1 MSVKMSRK
9 CAFAVIFT
17 VLVLAVSVFGMT
29 ARAKET
35 TPDAQVNVGGIVF
48 DTNDFKYT
56 EDYAAF
62 VDTARVIDNESVLY
76 DPDRREQKTRLDDGK
91 SGLYLETNKT
101 GDEADGSSFTFANK
115 MKGTFD
121 IDFRVFSQ
129 ETYVGSTKVRAMKK
143 DGKNNFT
150 SLDPNFNPYADVRVL
165 TYTFTS
171 VKDTSKSF
179 TVVFESH
186 GSYETMSPT
195 AHVYIEGES
204 VLEDGRRGYGIDY
217 SFGGKH
223 CNGFANFTELNN
235 TSFVNVA
242 FKNSAESFSN
252 RLIFDPETMRVYSEK
267 YALDKCDNNGMQ
279 FRSYETGYNDY
290 RLLIR
295 DLATNK
301 DNNNNL
307 IDRAWMRSLQPAD
320 FEDGYTVTV
329 TMEDIT
335 ADDTVLKAAT
345 SDAADAQDPVV
356 YGGDVKVKK
365 TGDAYNRT
373 GKMIIY
379 SVNGQ
384 SMRVDEGFY
393 APEEKTFT
401 FPKNDATPYSGKTV
415 KGLQFTAKEKN
426 INAEGNS
433 FELNPAEFVQGNVF
447 TMMIAPEATKY
458 GSTTATEHPSPY
470 INTENNTVN
479 GGVGDK
485 SYEYDPYSDVREIG
499 VTFRSKS
506 DASKAFTV
514 YISSKFTFRNKV
526 GVRVY
531 VEGEEYRTTSGM
543 KGYGG
548 AMVTNAAGSFGN
560 GHNGSKDSDDN
571 ATGNPYTMVQF
582 DAANVLVKTF
592 GYGSETVRDLTKK
605 GKWGADWEHSQA
617 LEASDFSSGYT
628 VTVSVERMNR
638 KENRGLKEVYMY
650 NKTTRETWDTGY
662 TAASDGIHVLS
673 ESYDRPCKINV
684 LRYAGNTTIADTETS
699 NYGAKTKYDGGRE
712 YLDIGDTFSYAYNG
726 TAIKLPVKLGNLGAG
741 KAIDTVNYKHASDE
755 NTTPLTV
762 TGGMAQFNPTKSGVY
777 TFSSGALTAKLTVT
791 AATPLSARLKSDV
804 PESVRLPHGGELPA
818 VSQGDIETAG
828 SFSRTTAITY
838 KKKLATEPDTSYVD
852 TEYTAGAVADE
863 GYIYKIIY
871 TVTDTDGQTATVER
885 QVVAA
890 VPDNEAPAIEW
901 KNKPEYLE
909 AGSVWTTA
917 VLTVTDNIETG
928 LVASVVSASFKPAG
942 EDAENLTYDEGLT
955 IPDKDGVLTIVVS
968 ASDTVPNTATKTYTI
983 DVYTGAAPTIALKEG
998 VESSVNATEGDDFT
1012 VAITDVVVSS
1022 NWENTVVTFAVRLN
1036 GVPYTYEDGQT
1047 LTVGLYEITYTVT
1060 DKFGTSAS
1068 VTRQIAAV
1076 AKDVTAPVIAWKN
1089 KPAYILGG
1097 TTFTLDDITAQDDV
1111 DDSVV
1116 VVFVSASFTPAGGDA
1131 RALTFDNGIVLPTE
1145 DGVLTIAV
1153 SATDS
1158 TGNKADKEFTVAIM
1172 KEQLSDNDD
1181 DNNDDNNG
1189 GEKVDAGCGS
1199 SVADAVL
1206 SAAIALLLGAATA
1219 LFAKRH

>member
-1 MSVKMSRK
+1 MSVKTSRK
-9 CAFAVIFT
+9 CAFAAIFA
-17 VLVLAVSVFGMT
+17 VLVLAASVFGMT
-29 ARAKET
+29 ARAEEKM
-35 TPDAQVNVGGIVF
+35 PDAQVNVGGIVF
-48 DTNDFKYT
+48 DTNDFNYT

-91 SGLYLETNKT
+91 SGLYLETKKT

-115 MKGTFD
+115 MKGNFD
-121 IDFRVFSQ
+121 IDFRVFSK
-129 ETYVGSTKVRAMKK
+129 ETYVGSTKVKAMGK

-195 AHVYIEGES
+195 AHVYIEGEP

-217 SFGGKH
+217 SGGKQ
-223 CNGFANFTELNN
+223 GDGYANFTKLNN

-242 FKNSAESFSN
+242 FENSAESFSN
-252 RLIFDPETMRVYSEK
+252 RLIFDPETMRVYSDK

-279 FRSYETGYNDY
+279 FRAYETGYNDY

-307 IDRAWMRSLQPAD
+307 IDRAWMGSLQPAD

-345 SDAADAQDPVV
+345 SDAEDAQNPVV
-356 YGGDVKVKK
+356 YRDDVKVKK

-393 APEEKTFT
+393 APTEKTFT
-401 FPKNDATPYSGKTV
+401 FPENDVTPYSGKTV

-433 FELNPAEFVQGNVF
+433 FELNPAEFEQGNVF

-458 GSTTATEHPSPY
+458 GPTTATEHPSPY
-470 INTENNTVN
+470 INTGNNTVN

-506 DASKAFTV
+506 DTSKAFTV

-526 GVRVY
+526 GARVY

-548 AMVTNAAGSFGN
+548 DMVTNAAGSFGN
-560 GHNGSKDSDDN
+560 GHNSSKDSYDN

-605 GKWGADWEHSQA
+605 GKWNAAWEHSQA
-617 LEASDFSSGYT
+617 LAASDFSSGYT

-638 KENRGLKEVYMY
+638 AENLGLKNVYMY
-650 NKTTRETWDTGY
+650 NNTTRETWDTGY
-662 TAASDGIHVLS
+662 TVASDGIHVLS

-684 LRYAGNTTIADTETS
+684 LRYEGNTTIADTEIS

-726 TAIKLPVKLGNLGAG
+726 TAIELPVKLGNLGAG
-741 KAIDTVNYKHASDE
+741 KAIDTVNYKHASDG
-755 NTTPLTV
+755 NTTALTV
-762 TGGMAQFNPTKSGVY
+762 TDGMAQFNPTKSGVY

-791 AATPLSARLKSDV
+791 AATPLSASLKSGV
-804 PESVRLPHGGELPA
+804 PEITRLPHRGTLPA
-818 VSQGDIETAG
+818 VSQDDIETAG

-838 KKKLATEPDTSYVD
+838 KKKLATEPDTSYID
-852 TEYTAGAVADE
+852 TAYTAGAVADE

-871 TVTDTDGQTATVER
+871 TVTDTDGQTATVVR

-890 VPDNEAPAIEW
+890 VADDEAPAIEW

-968 ASDTVPNTATKTYTI
+968 ASDTVPNTATETYTI

-1022 NWENTVVTFAVRLN
+1022 NWENTVTFAVRLN
-1036 GVPYTYEDGQT
+1036 GGAYTYQDGQT

-1111 DDSVV
+1111 DDSVA

-1158 TGNKADKEFTVAIM
+1158 TGNKADKEFTVAIL

-1181 DNNDDNNG
+1181 DNNG
-1189 GEKVDAGCGS
+1189 GEKVDTGCGS
-1199 SVADAVL
+1199 SLDAVS
-1206 SAAIALLLGAATA
+1206 SAAIALLLGAAAA
-1219 LFAKRH
+1219 LFAKRCWANK

>member
-1 MSVKMSRK
+1 MSVKTSRK
-9 CAFAVIFT
+9 CAFAAIFT
-17 VLVLAVSVFGMT
+17 ALVLAASVFGMT

-35 TPDAQVNVGGIVF
+35 TPDTQVNVGGIVF
-48 DTNDFKYT
+48 DTNDFNYT

-62 VDTARVIDNESVLY
+62 VDTAGVVNNESVLY
-76 DPDRREQKTRLDDGK
+76 DPERREQKTRLDDGK
-91 SGLYLETNKT
+91 SGLYLETKKT

-115 MKGTFD
+115 MKGNFD
-121 IDFRVFSQ
+121 IDFRVFSK
-129 ETYVGSTKVRAMKK
+129 ETYVGSTKVKAMEK

-195 AHVYIEGES
+195 AHVYIEGEPE
-204 VLEDGRRGYGIDY
+204 LADGRRGYGIDY

-223 CNGFANFTELNN
+223 CDGYANFTELNN

-252 RLIFDPETMRVYSEK
+252 RLIFDPETMRVYSDK

-279 FRSYETGYNDY
+279 FRSYETGYSDY

-301 DNNNNL
+301 DNNNKL
-307 IDRAWMRSLQPAD
+307 IDRAWMESLQPAD

-335 ADDTVLKAAT
+335 ANNTVLKAAT
-345 SDAADAQDPVV
+345 SDATEAQDPVV
-356 YGGDVKVKK
+356 YRNDVKVKK
-365 TGDAYNRT
+365 TGDPYNRT

-393 APEEKTFT
+393 APTEKTFT
-401 FPKNDATPYSGKTV
+401 FPKNDVTPYSEKTV

-458 GSTTATEHPSPY
+458 GSTTATEHVSRY

-548 AMVTNAAGSFGN
+548 DMVTNAAGSFGN
-560 GHNGSKDSDDN
+560 GHNGSEDSYNN

-605 GKWGADWEHSQA
+605 GKWNATWEHSQA
-617 LEASDFSSGYT
+617 LAASDFSSGYT

-638 KENRGLKEVYMY
+638 AENLGLKNVYMY

-684 LRYAGNTTIADTETS
+684 LRYAGNTTIANTETS

-712 YLDIGDTFSYAYNG
+712 YLDIGDTFSYAYDG
-726 TAIKLPVKLGNLGAG
+726 TAIELPVKLGNLGAG
-741 KAIDTVNYKHASDE
+741 KAIDTVNYKHASDG
-755 NTTPLTV
+755 NTTALTV
-762 TGGMAQFNPTKSGVY
+762 TSGTAQFNPTKSGVY

-791 AATPLSARLKSDV
+791 AATPLSARLKSGV
-804 PESVRLPHGGELPA
+804 TESMRLPHGGKLPA
-818 VSQGDIETAG
+818 VSQDDIETAG

-838 KKKLATEPDTSYVD
+838 KKKLATEPDTSYID
-852 TEYTAGAVADE
+852 TVYTAGAVADE
-863 GYIYKIIY
+863 DYIYKIIY

-890 VPDNEAPAIEW
+890 VTDNEAPAIEW

-942 EDAENLTYDEGLT
+942 EDAENLTYDAGLT

-968 ASDTVPNTATKTYTI
+968 ASDTVPNTATETYTI
-983 DVYTGAAPTIALKEG
+983 DVYTGVAPTIALKEG
-998 VESSVNATEGDDFT
+998 VESSVIATEGDDFT

-1022 NWENTVVTFAVRLN
+1022 NWENTVTFAVWLN
-1036 GVPYTYEDGQT
+1036 GGAYTYEDGQT

-1089 KPAYILGG
+1089 KPDYILGG

-1111 DDSVV
+1111 DDSVA

-1158 TGNKADKEFTVAIM
+1158 TGNKADKEFTVAIL

-1181 DNNDDNNG
+1181 DDNNG
-1189 GEKVDAGCGS
+1189 GEKADTGCGS
-1199 SVADAVL
+1199 SVDAVL

-1219 LFAKRH
+1219 LFAKRG

>member
-1 MSVKMSRK
+1 MSVKTSRK
-9 CAFAVIFT
+9 CAFAAIFT
-17 VLVLAVSVFGMT
+17 ALVLAASVFGMT

-35 TPDAQVNVGGIVF
+35 TPDTQVNVGGIVF
-48 DTNDFKYT
+48 NTNDFNYT

-62 VDTARVIDNESVLY
+62 VDTAGVVNNESVLY

-91 SGLYLETNKT
+91 SGLYLETKKT

-115 MKGTFD
+115 MKGNFD
-121 IDFRVFSQ
+121 IDFRVFSK
-129 ETYVGSTKVRAMKK
+129 ETYVGSTKVKAMEK

-195 AHVYIEGES
+195 AHVYIEGEPE
-204 VLEDGRRGYGIDY
+204 LADGRRGYGIDY
-217 SFGGKH
+217 SFGGKQ
-223 CNGFANFTELNN
+223 GDGYANFTELNN

-252 RLIFDPETMRVYSEK
+252 RLIFDPETMRVYSDK

-279 FRSYETGYNDY
+279 FRAYETGYNDY

-301 DNNNNL
+301 DNNNKL
-307 IDRAWMRSLQPAD
+307 VDRAWVKSLQPAD

-335 ADDTVLKAAT
+335 ANNTVLKAAT
-345 SDAADAQDPVV
+345 SDATEAQDPVV
-356 YGGDVKVKK
+356 YRNDVKVKK
-365 TGDAYNRT
+365 TGDAYKRT

-393 APEEKTFT
+393 APTEKTFT
-401 FPKNDATPYSGKTV
+401 FPKNDVTPYSEKTV

-458 GSTTATEHPSPY
+458 GSTTATEHVSRY

-548 AMVTNAAGSFGN
+548 DMVTNAAGSFGN
-560 GHNGSKDSDDN
+560 GHNSSKDSYNN

-592 GYGSETVRDLTKK
+592 EYGSETVRDLTKK
-605 GKWGADWEHSQA
+605 GKWNAGWEHSQA
-617 LEASDFSSGYT
+617 FAASDFSSGYT

-638 KENRGLKEVYMY
+638 AENLGLKEVYMY

-673 ESYDRPCKINV
+673 ERYDRPCKINV
-684 LRYAGNTTIADTETS
+684 LRYAGNTTIAKTETS

-712 YLDIGDTFSYAYNG
+712 YLDIGDTFSYAYDG

-741 KAIDTVNYKHASDE
+741 KAIDTVNYKHASDG

-762 TGGMAQFNPTKSGVY
+762 TGGMAQFKPTKSGVY
-777 TFSSGALTAKLTVT
+777 TFSSGALTAKLTVA
-791 AATPLSARLKSDV
+791 AATPLSAKLKSDV
-804 PESVRLPHGGELPA
+804 PKSMRLQHGGKLPA
-818 VSQGDIETAG
+818 VSQNDIETAG

-838 KKKLATEPDTSYVD
+838 KKKLATEPDTSYID
-852 TEYTAGAVADE
+852 TVYTAGAVADE
-863 GYIYKIIY
+863 DYIYKIIY

-890 VPDNEAPAIEW
+890 VTDNEAPAIEW

-928 LVASVVSASFKPAG
+928 LVASVYSASFKPAG
-942 EDAENLTYDEGLT
+942 EDAENLTYDAGLT

-968 ASDTVPNTATKTYTI
+968 ASDTVPNTATETYTI

-1022 NWENTVVTFAVRLN
+1022 NWENTVTFAVWLN
-1036 GVPYTYEDGQT
+1036 GGAYTYEDGQT

-1089 KPAYILGG
+1089 KPDYILGG

-1111 DDSVV
+1111 DDSVA

-1158 TGNKADKEFTVAIM
+1158 TGNKADKEFTVAIL

-1181 DNNDDNNG
+1181 DNNNG
-1189 GEKVDAGCGS
+1189 GEKVDTGCGS
-1199 SVADAVL
+1199 SVDAVL

-1219 LFAKRH
+1219 LFAKRG

>member
-1 MSVKMSRK
+1 MSVKMKTSRK
-9 CAFAVIFT
+9 CAFAAIFT
-17 VLVLAVSVFGMT
+17 ALVLAASVFGMT
-29 ARAKET
+29 ARAEET

-48 DTNDFKYT
+48 DTNDFNYT

-62 VDTARVIDNESVLY
+62 VDTARVVNNGNESVLY

-91 SGLYLETNKT
+91 SGLYLETKKT

-115 MKGTFD
+115 MKGNFD
-121 IDFRVFSQ
+121 IDFRVFSK
-129 ETYVGSTKVRAMKK
+129 ETYVGSTKVKAMGK

-195 AHVYIEGES
+195 AHVYIESEP
-204 VLEDGRRGYGIDY
+204 VLGDGRRGYGIDY

-223 CNGFANFTELNN
+223 GDGYANFTELNN

-252 RLIFDPETMRVYSEK
+252 RLIFDPETMRVYSDK
-267 YALDKCDNNGMQ
+267 YALDKCDDNGMQ

-301 DNNNNL
+301 DNNNKL
-307 IDRAWMRSLQPAD
+307 VDRAWVNSLQPAD

-345 SDAADAQDPVV
+345 SDAADAQNPVV
-356 YGGDVKVKK
+356 YKDDVKVKK

-384 SMRVDEGFY
+384 SMRVDEGFN
-393 APEEKTFT
+393 APTEKTFT
-401 FPKNDATPYSGKTV
+401 FPKNDKTPYSEKAV

-433 FELNPAEFVQGNVF
+433 FELNPDEFLQGNVF

-458 GSTTATEHPSPY
+458 GSTTATEHESHY
-470 INTENNTVN
+470 TKTGN
-479 GGVGDK
+479 GGLGDK
-485 SYEYDPYSDVREIG
+485 SCEYDPYSDVREIG

-526 GVRVY
+526 GARVY
-531 VEGEEYRTTSGM
+531 VEGEEYRTASGM

-548 AMVTNAAGSFGN
+548 DMVQVAAGSFGN
-560 GHNGSKDSDDN
+560 GHNGSNDSYND

-582 DAANVLVKTF
+582 DVANVLVKTYA
-592 GYGSETVRDLTKK
+592 YGSETVRDLTKK
-605 GKWGADWEHSQA
+605 GKWNATWEHSQA
-617 LEASDFSSGYT
+617 LAASDFSSGYT

-638 KENRGLKEVYMY
+638 AENLGLKNVYMY
-650 NKTTRETWDTGY
+650 NKETRETWDTGY
-662 TAASDGIHVLS
+662 TEASDGTHVLS

-684 LRYAGNTTIADTETS
+684 LRYEGNTTIANTEIS

-712 YLDIGDTFSYAYNG
+712 YLDIGDTFSYAYDG
-726 TAIKLPVKLGNLGAG
+726 TAIELPVKLGNLGAG
-741 KAIDTVNYKHASDE
+741 KAIDTVNYKHASDG
-755 NTTPLTV
+755 NTAALTV
-762 TGGMAQFNPTKSGVY
+762 TDGTAQFNPTKSGVY

-791 AATPLSARLKSDV
+791 AATPLSASLKSGV
-804 PESVRLPHGGELPA
+804 PESTRLPHGGTLPA
-818 VSQGDIETAG
+818 VSQDDIETAG

-838 KKKLATEPDTSYVD
+838 KKKLATDPDTSYID
-852 TEYTAGAVADE
+852 TAYTAGAVADE
-863 GYIYKIIY
+863 DYIYKIIY

-890 VPDNEAPAIEW
+890 VTDDEAPAIEW

-928 LVASVVSASFKPAG
+928 LVASVDSASFKPAG
-942 EDAENLTYDEGLT
+942 GDAENLTYDAGLT

-968 ASDTVPNTATKTYTI
+968 ASDTVPNTATETYTI

-1022 NWENTVVTFAVRLN
+1022 NWENTVTFAVRLN
-1036 GVPYTYEDGQT
+1036 GGAYTYEDGQT

-1111 DDSVV
+1111 DDSVA

-1158 TGNKADKEFTVAIM
+1158 TGNKADKEFTVAIL
-1172 KEQLSDNDD
+1172 KEQLSD
-1181 DNNDDNNG
+1181 NDDNNG
-1189 GEKVDAGCGS
+1189 GEKVGTGCGS
-1199 SVADAVL
+1199 SVDAAL

>member
-1 MSVKMSRK
+1 MRVKTSRK
-9 CAFAVIFT
+9 CAFAAIFT
-17 VLVLAVSVFGMT
+17 ALVLAASVFGMT
-29 ARAKET
+29 ARAEET

-48 DTNDFKYT
+48 DTNDFNYT

-62 VDTARVIDNESVLY
+62 VDTARVVNNESVLY

-91 SGLYLETNKT
+91 SGLYLETKKT

-115 MKGTFD
+115 MKGNFD

-129 ETYVGSTKVRAMKK
+129 ESYVGSTKVKAMGK

-186 GSYETMSPT
+186 GSYDTMSPT
-195 AHVYIEGES
+195 AHVYIEGET
-204 VLEDGRRGYGIDY
+204 VLSDGRQGYGIDY

-223 CNGFANFTELNN
+223 ADGFANFTELNN

-242 FKNSAESFSN
+242 VKNSAESFSN
-252 RLIFDPETMRVYSEK
+252 RLIFDPETMRVYSDK

-301 DNNNNL
+301 DNNNKL
-307 IDRAWMRSLQPAD
+307 VDRAWVRSLQPAD
-320 FEDGYTVTV
+320 FKDGYTVTV

-335 ADDTVLKAAT
+335 ADDTVLKAVT
-345 SDAADAQDPVV
+345 SDATETQDPVV
-356 YGGDVKVKK
+356 YNGVKVKK

-384 SMRVDEGFY
+384 SMRVDEGFN
-393 APEEKTFT
+393 APTEKTFT
-401 FPKNDATPYSGKTV
+401 FPKNDVTPYSEKAV

-433 FELNPAEFVQGNVF
+433 FELNPADFVQDGVF

-458 GSTTATEHPSPY
+458 GSTTATEHASHY
-470 INTENNTVN
+470 TTTGN
-479 GGVGDK
+479 GGLGDK
-485 SYEYDPYSDVREIG
+485 SCEYDPYSDVREIG

-526 GVRVY
+526 GARVY
-531 VEGEEYRTTSGM
+531 VEGEEYRTASGM

-548 AMVTNAAGSFGN
+548 DMVKNAAGSFGN
-560 GHNGSKDSDDN
+560 GHNASKDSYNN

-582 DAANVLVKTF
+582 DVANVLVKTF
-592 GYGSETVRDLTKK
+592 EYGSETVRDLTKK
-605 GKWGADWEHSQA
+605 GKWNADWEHSQA
-617 LEASDFSSGYT
+617 LAASDFSSGYT

-638 KENRGLKEVYMY
+638 AENLGLKNVYMY
-650 NKTTRETWDTGY
+650 NNTTRETWDTGY
-662 TAASDGIHVLS
+662 TAASDGTHVLS

-684 LRYAGNTTIADTETS
+684 LRYAGNTTIANTETS

-712 YLDIGDTFSYAYNG
+712 YLDIGDTFSYAYDG
-726 TAIKLPVKLGNLGAG
+726 TAIELPVKLGNLGAG
-741 KAIDTVNYKHASDE
+741 KAIDTVNCKHASDG
-755 NTTPLTV
+755 NTTALTV
-762 TGGMAQFNPTKSGVY
+762 TDGTAQFSPEKSGVY

-791 AATPLSARLKSDV
+791 AATPLSASLKSGV
-804 PESVRLPHGGELPA
+804 PESTRLPHGGTLPT
-818 VSQGDIETAG
+818 VSKDDIETAG

-838 KKKLATEPDTSYVD
+838 KKKLATDPDTSYTD
-852 TEYTAGAVADE
+852 TKYTAGAVADE
-863 GYIYKIIY
+863 DCIYKIIY

-890 VPDNEAPAIEW
+890 VADDEAPAIEW
-901 KNKPEYLE
+901 KNKPAYLD
-909 AGSVWTTA
+909 AGSTWTVA
-917 VLTVTDNIETG
+917 SLTVTDNIETG
-928 LVASVVSASFKPAG
+928 LVASVDSASFKPAG

-968 ASDTVPNTATKTYTI
+968 ASDTVPNTATETYTI

-1012 VAITDVVVSS
+1012 VAITDAVVSS
-1022 NWENTVVTFAVRLN
+1022 NWENTVTFAVRLN
-1036 GVPYTYEDGQT
+1036 GGAYTYEEGQK
-1047 LTVGLYEITYTVT
+1047 LVVGLYEITYTVT
-1060 DKFGTSAS
+1060 DKFGKSAS
-1068 VTRQIAAV
+1068 VTRKIAAV
-1076 AKDVTAPVIAWKN
+1076 AKDATKPVITWSN

-1097 TTFTLDDITAQDDV
+1097 TTFTLNGITAQDDV
-1111 DDSVV
+1111 DDSVA

-1131 RALTFDNGIVLPTE
+1131 RTLMFDNGIVIPTE

-1158 TGNKADKEFTVAIM
+1158 TGNKADKEFTVAIL
-1172 KEQLSDNDD
+1172 KEQPSDD
-1181 DNNDDNNG
+1181 DNKDDNNG
-1189 GEKVDAGCGS
+1189 GETVIKVDTGCGS
-1199 SVADAVL
+1199 SADAVL
-1206 SAAIALLLGAATA
+1206 PAAAIALLLGAATA
-1219 LFAKRH
+1219 LFVKRRKANK

>member
-1 MSVKMSRK
+1 MRVKTSRK
-9 CAFAVIFT
+9 CAFAAIFA
-17 VLVLAVSVFGMT
+17 VLVLAASVFGMT
-29 ARAKET
+29 ARAEEKM
-35 TPDAQVNVGGIVF
+35 PDAQVNVGGIVF
-48 DTNDFKYT
+48 DTNDFNYT

-91 SGLYLETNKT
+91 SGLYLETKKT

-115 MKGTFD
+115 MKGNFD
-121 IDFRVFSQ
+121 IDFRVFSK
-129 ETYVGSTKVRAMKK
+129 ETYVGSTKVKAMGK

-195 AHVYIEGES
+195 AHVYIESEP

-217 SFGGKH
+217 SFGGKQ
-223 CNGFANFTELNN
+223 GDGYANFTELNN

-252 RLIFDPETMRVYSEK
+252 RLIFDPETMRVYSDK

-279 FRSYETGYNDY
+279 FRAYETGYNDY

-301 DNNNNL
+301 DNNNKL
-307 IDRAWMRSLQPAD
+307 VDRAWVKSLQPAD

-345 SDAADAQDPVV
+345 SDAADAQNPVV
-356 YGGDVKVKK
+356 YGDDVKVKK

-401 FPKNDATPYSGKTV
+401 FPENDATPYSGKTV

-447 TMMIAPEATKY
+447 TMMIAPEATNY
-458 GSTTATEHPSPY
+458 GSTTATEHASPY
-470 INTENNTVN
+470 INTGN
-479 GGVGDK
+479 GGLGDK

-548 AMVTNAAGSFGN
+548 DMVTNAAGSFGN
-560 GHNGSKDSDDN
+560 GHNSSKDSYNN

-592 GYGSETVRDLTKK
+592 EYGSETVRDLTKK
-605 GKWGADWEHSQA
+605 GKWNATWEHSQA
-617 LEASDFSSGYT
+617 LAASDFSSGYT

-638 KENRGLKEVYMY
+638 AENLGLKNVYMY
-650 NKTTRETWDTGY
+650 NNTTRETWDTGY

-684 LRYAGNTTIADTETS
+684 LRYEGNTTIADTEIS

-712 YLDIGDTFSYAYNG
+712 YLDIGDTFSYAYDG
-726 TAIKLPVKLGNLGAG
+726 TAIELPVKLGNLGAG
-741 KAIDTVNYKHASDE
+741 KAIDTVNYKHASDG
-755 NTTPLTV
+755 NTAALTV
-762 TGGMAQFNPTKSGVY
+762 TDGTAQFNPTKSGVY

-791 AATPLSARLKSDV
+791 AATPLSARLKSGV
-804 PESVRLPHGGELPA
+804 PESTRLPHGGTLPA
-818 VSQGDIETAG
+818 VSQDDIETAG

-838 KKKLATEPDTSYVD
+838 KKKLATDPDTSYID
-852 TEYTAGAVADE
+852 IAYTVGAVAEE

-890 VPDNEAPAIEW
+890 VADDEAPAIEW

-942 EDAENLTYDEGLT
+942 EDAENLTYDAGLT

-968 ASDTVPNTATKTYTI
+968 ASDTVPNTATETYTI

-1022 NWENTVVTFAVRLN
+1022 NWENTVTFAVRLN

-1181 DNNDDNNG
+1181 DNNG

>member
-1 MSVKMSRK
+1 MRVKTSRK
-9 CAFAVIFT
+9 CAFAAIFA
-17 VLVLAVSVFGMT
+17 VLVLAASVFGMT
-29 ARAKET
+29 ARAEEKM
-35 TPDAQVNVGGIVF
+35 PDAQVNVGGIVF
-48 DTNDFKYT
+48 DTNDFNYT

-91 SGLYLETNKT
+91 SGLYLETKKT

-115 MKGTFD
+115 MKGNFD
-121 IDFRVFSQ
+121 IDFRVFSK
-129 ETYVGSTKVRAMKK
+129 ETYVGSTKVKAMGK

-195 AHVYIEGES
+195 AHVYIESEP

-217 SFGGKH
+217 SFGGKQ
-223 CNGFANFTELNN
+223 GDGYANFTELNN

-252 RLIFDPETMRVYSEK
+252 RLIFDPETMRVYSDK

-279 FRSYETGYNDY
+279 FRAYETGYNDY

-301 DNNNNL
+301 DNNNKL
-307 IDRAWMRSLQPAD
+307 VDRAWVKSLQPAD

-345 SDAADAQDPVV
+345 SDAADAQNPVV
-356 YGGDVKVKK
+356 YGDDVKVKK

-401 FPKNDATPYSGKTV
+401 FPENDATPYSGKTV

-458 GSTTATEHPSPY
+458 GSTTATEHASPY
-470 INTENNTVN
+470 INTGN
-479 GGVGDK
+479 GGLGDK

-526 GVRVY
+526 GARVY

-548 AMVTNAAGSFGN
+548 DMVTNAAGSFGN
-560 GHNGSKDSDDN
+560 GHNSSKDSYNN

-592 GYGSETVRDLTKK
+592 EYGSETVRDLTKK
-605 GKWGADWEHSQA
+605 GKWNATWEHSQA
-617 LEASDFSSGYT
+617 LAASDFSSGYT

-638 KENRGLKEVYMY
+638 AENLGLKNVYMY
-650 NKTTRETWDTGY
+650 NNTTRETWDTGY

-684 LRYAGNTTIADTETS
+684 LRYEGNTTIADTEIS

-712 YLDIGDTFSYAYNG
+712 YLDIGDTFSYAYDG
-726 TAIKLPVKLGNLGAG
+726 TAIELPVKLGNLGAG
-741 KAIDTVNYKHASDE
+741 KAIDTVNYKHASDG
-755 NTTPLTV
+755 NTAALTV
-762 TGGMAQFNPTKSGVY
+762 TDGTAQFNPTKSGVY

-791 AATPLSARLKSDV
+791 AATPLSARLKSGV
-804 PESVRLPHGGELPA
+804 PESTRLPHGGTLPA
-818 VSQGDIETAG
+818 VSQDDIETAG

-838 KKKLATEPDTSYVD
+838 KKKLATDPDTSYID
-852 TEYTAGAVADE
+852 TAYTVGAVAEE

-890 VPDNEAPAIEW
+890 VADDEAPAIEW

-917 VLTVTDNIETG
+917 ELTVTDNIETG

-968 ASDTVPNTATKTYTI
+968 ASDTVPNTATETYTI

-1022 NWENTVVTFAVRLN
+1022 NWENTVTFAVRLN

>member
-1 MSVKMSRK
+1 MSVKTSRK
-9 CAFAVIFT
+9 CAFAAIFT
-17 VLVLAVSVFGMT
+17 ALVLAASVFGMT
-29 ARAKET
+29 ARAEEK
-35 TPDAQVNVGGIVF
+35 TPDAQINVGGIVF
-48 DTNDFKYT
+48 DTNDFNHT

-62 VDTARVIDNESVLY
+62 VDTARVINNESVLY

-91 SGLYLETNKT
+91 SGLYLETKKT

-115 MKGTFD
+115 MKGNFD
-121 IDFRVFSQ
+121 IDFRVFSE
-129 ETYVGSTKVRAMKK
+129 ETYVGSTKVKAMEK

-165 TYTFTS
+165 TFTFTS

-195 AHVYIEGES
+195 AHVYIEGEP
-204 VLEDGRRGYGIDY
+204 VLADGRRGYGIDY

-223 CNGFANFTELNN
+223 CDGYANFTELNN

-252 RLIFDPETMRVYSEK
+252 RLIFDPETMRVYSDK

-301 DNNNNL
+301 DNNNEL
-307 IDRAWMRSLQPAD
+307 IDRAWMESLQPAD

-335 ADDTVLKAAT
+335 ANDTVLKAAT
-345 SDAADAQDPVV
+345 SDATEAQNPVV
-356 YGGDVKVKK
+356 YKDDVKVKK
-365 TGDAYNRT
+365 TGDPYNRT

-393 APEEKTFT
+393 APTEKTFT
-401 FPKNDATPYSGKTV
+401 FPKSDKTPYSEKTV

-433 FELNPAEFVQGNVF
+433 FELNPAEFVQDNVF
-447 TMMIAPEATKY
+447 TMMIAPEATQY
-458 GSTTATEHPSPY
+458 GSAAATEHASHY
-470 INTENNTVN
+470 INTGN
-479 GGVGDK
+479 GGLGDK

-548 AMVTNAAGSFGN
+548 DMVTDAAGSFGN
-560 GHNGSKDSDDN
+560 GHNGSEDSYNN

-592 GYGSETVRDLTKK
+592 GYGSKDVRDLKKK
-605 GKWGADWEHSQA
+605 GKWNADWEHSQA
-617 LEASDFSSGYT
+617 LTASDFSSGYT

-638 KENRGLKEVYMY
+638 AENLGLKEVYMY
-650 NKTTRETWDTGY
+650 NNTTRETWDTGY

-673 ESYDRPCKINV
+673 EGYDRPCKINV
-684 LRYAGNTTIADTETS
+684 LRYEGNTTIANTEIS

-712 YLDIGDTFSYAYNG
+712 YLDIGDTFSYAYDG
-726 TAIKLPVKLGNLGAG
+726 TAIELPVKLGNLGAG
-741 KAIDTVNYKHASDE
+741 KAIDTVNYKHASDGK
-755 NTTPLTV
+755 TTALTV
-762 TGGMAQFNPTKSGVY
+762 TDGTAQFNPTKSGLY

-791 AATPLSARLKSDV
+791 AATPLSARLKPGV
-804 PESVRLPHGGELPA
+804 PESTRLPHGGKLPA
-818 VSQGDIETAG
+818 VSQDDIETAG

-838 KKKLATEPDTSYVD
+838 KKKLATAPDTSYID
-852 TEYTAGAVADE
+852 TAYTAGAVAEED
-863 GYIYKIIY
+863 YIYKIIY

-890 VPDNEAPAIEW
+890 VADDEAPAIEW

-928 LVASVVSASFKPAG
+928 LAASVVSASFKPAG

-968 ASDTVPNTATKTYTI
+968 ASDTVPNTATETYTI
-983 DVYTGAAPTIALKEG
+983 DVYTGTAPTIALKEG

-1022 NWENTVVTFAVRLN
+1022 NWENNVTFAVRLN
-1036 GVPYTYEDGQT
+1036 GGAYTYEDGQT

-1060 DKFGTSAS
+1060 DKFGKSAS

-1111 DDSVV
+1111 DDSVA

-1158 TGNKADKEFTVAIM
+1158 TGNKADKEFTVAIL

-1181 DNNDDNNG
+1181 DNNG
-1189 GEKVDAGCGS
+1189 GEKVDTGCGS
-1199 SVADAVL
+1199 SVDAVL

-1219 LFAKRH
+1219 LFAKRC

>member
-1 MSVKMSRK
+1 M
-9 CAFAVIFT
+9 
-17 VLVLAVSVFGMT
+17 
-29 ARAKET
+29 
-35 TPDAQVNVGGIVF
+35 
-48 DTNDFKYT
+48 
-56 EDYAAF
+56 
-62 VDTARVIDNESVLY
+62 
-76 DPDRREQKTRLDDGK
+76 
-91 SGLYLETNKT
+91 
-101 GDEADGSSFTFANK
+101 
-115 MKGTFD
+115 
-121 IDFRVFSQ
+121 
-129 ETYVGSTKVRAMKK
+129 
-143 DGKNNFT
+143 
-150 SLDPNFNPYADVRVL
+150 
-165 TYTFTS
+165 
-171 VKDTSKSF
+171 
-179 TVVFESH
+179 
-186 GSYETMSPT
+186 
-195 AHVYIEGES
+195 
-204 VLEDGRRGYGIDY
+204 
-217 SFGGKH
+217 
-223 CNGFANFTELNN
+223 
-235 TSFVNVA
+235 
-242 FKNSAESFSN
+242 
-252 RLIFDPETMRVYSEK
+252 
-267 YALDKCDNNGMQ
+267 
-279 FRSYETGYNDY
+279 
-290 RLLIR
+290 
-295 DLATNK
+295 
-301 DNNNNL
+301 
-307 IDRAWMRSLQPAD
+307 
-320 FEDGYTVTV
+320 
-329 TMEDIT
+329 
-335 ADDTVLKAAT
+335 
-345 SDAADAQDPVV
+345 
-356 YGGDVKVKK
+356 
-365 TGDAYNRT
+365 
-373 GKMIIY
+373 
-379 SVNGQ
+379 
-384 SMRVDEGFY
+384 
-393 APEEKTFT
+393 
-401 FPKNDATPYSGKTV
+401 
-415 KGLQFTAKEKN
+415 
-426 INAEGNS
+426 
-433 FELNPAEFVQGNVF
+433 
-447 TMMIAPEATKY
+447 
-458 GSTTATEHPSPY
+458 
-470 INTENNTVN
+470 
-479 GGVGDK
+479 
-485 SYEYDPYSDVREIG
+485 REIG

-548 AMVTNAAGSFGN
+548 DMVTNAAGSFGN
-560 GHNGSKDSDDN
+560 GHNSSKDSYNN

-592 GYGSETVRDLTKK
+592 EYGSVTVRDLTKK
-605 GKWGADWEHSQA
+605 GKWSADWEHSQA
-617 LEASDFSSGYT
+617 LAASDFSSGYT

-638 KENRGLKEVYMY
+638 AENLGLKNVYMY
-650 NKTTRETWDTGY
+650 NNTTRETWDTGY

-673 ESYDRPCKINV
+673 ERYDRPCKINV
-684 LRYAGNTTIADTETS
+684 LRYEGNTTIADTEIS

-712 YLDIGDTFSYAYNG
+712 YLDIGDTFSYAYDG
-726 TAIKLPVKLGNLGAG
+726 TAIELPVKLGNLGAG
-741 KAIDTVNYKHASDE
+741 KAIDTVNYKHASDG
-755 NTTPLTV
+755 NTAALTV
-762 TGGMAQFNPTKSGVY
+762 TDGMAQFNPTKSGVY

-791 AATPLSARLKSDV
+791 AATPLSASLKSGV
-804 PESVRLPHGGELPA
+804 PEIMRLPHGGTLPA
-818 VSQGDIETAG
+818 VSQDDIETAG

-838 KKKLATEPDTSYVD
+838 KKKLAADPDTSYTD
-852 TEYTAGAVADE
+852 TAYTAGAVADE

-928 LVASVVSASFKPAG
+928 LVASVDSALFKPAG

-968 ASDTVPNTATKTYTI
+968 ASDTVPNTATETYTI

-1036 GVPYTYEDGQT
+1036 GSPYTYEDGQT

-1111 DDSVV
+1111 DDSVA